1 MGRAYGCEAFGSF
14 STGDLLIIARTR
26 RSMDDDDIYGG
37 LDAAASSAETA
48 GLREQL
54 AAAEAERDALRA
66 DAGAA
71 TAESARL
78 REANETL
85 ERNISVL
92 FNTAKAEIARKDR
105 QIEELAVRCDTR
117 R

>member
-1 MGRAYGCEAFGSF
+1 MLKEQRSVGEKRN
-14 STGDLLIIARTR
+14 IAVNH
-26 RSMDDDDIYGG
+26 SVGEIVMHWDDDDIYGG

-105 QIEELAVRCDTR
+105 EIARLQGAAGT
-117 R
+117 